1 MCSCY
6 VEKFHSEGNEY
17 VKKLTH
23 FHCKCKEKHLLYVLF
38 CDKHPYGSALI
49 PQMEKKYTCATAS
62 ALDVCDFCVQVK
74 YLLNFKSYKVCLKRI
89 SVSIQD
95 ELQTTG
101 QYFKV
106 MKGFQPL
113 FVFNKERNRIDVLL
127 DNPTEQK
134 VLAKTDYAFSL

>member
-1 MCSCY
+1 M
-6 VEKFHSEGNEY
+6 
-17 VKKLTH
+17 
-23 FHCKCKEKHLLYVLF
+23 
-38 CDKHPYGSALI
+38 
-49 PQMEKKYTCATAS
+49 
-62 ALDVCDFCVQVK
+62 
-74 YLLNFKSYKVCLKRI
+74 KRI

-106 MKGFQPL
+106 MEGFQPL

-134 VLAKTDYAFSL
+134 ILAKTDCAFSL

>member
-1 MCSCY
+1 M
-6 VEKFHSEGNEY
+6 
-17 VKKLTH
+17 
-23 FHCKCKEKHLLYVLF
+23 
-38 CDKHPYGSALI
+38 
-49 PQMEKKYTCATAS
+49 
-62 ALDVCDFCVQVK
+62 
-74 YLLNFKSYKVCLKRI
+74 
-89 SVSIQD
+89 SIQD

-134 VLAKTDYAFSL
+134 ILAKTDYAFSL